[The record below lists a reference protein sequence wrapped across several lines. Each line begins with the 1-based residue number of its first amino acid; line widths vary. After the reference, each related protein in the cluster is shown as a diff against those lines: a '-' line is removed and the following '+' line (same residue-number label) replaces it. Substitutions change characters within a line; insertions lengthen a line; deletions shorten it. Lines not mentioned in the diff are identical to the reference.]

1 MKLYHCAMTRSV
13 RALWALEELGL
24 DYELH
29 TMPFPPRVLEKSYK
43 EINPLG
49 TVPYLIDGETE
60 ISESCAICH
69 YLAEKYG
76 DGNLLVD
83 KSHPEYGAF
92 LNWLYY
98 SDATI
103 TFPQA
108 VMLRYSVL
116 EPDERK
122 SAQVV
127 EDYKG
132 FFLGRL
138 RKLESALENR
148 KYLCAERFTIADICV
163 GFSLIFAKNI
173 LNIEEAFTP
182 NIARYY
188 EHLSKR
194 PAFIT
199 ATKGKL

>member
-1 MKLYHCAMTRSV
+1 MKLYHCELTRSV

-24 DYELH
+24 NYDLEIL
-29 TMPFPPRVLEKSYK
+29 PFPPRVLQKTYK

-60 ISESCAICH
+60 LSESCAICH

-76 DGNLLVD
+76 DGNLLVE

-122 SAQVV
+122 LPQAV
-127 EDYKG
+127 EDYK
-132 FFLGRL
+132 FFLLGRL
-138 RKLESALENR
+138 RKLESALEN
-148 KYLCAERFTIADICV
+148 KNYLCAERFTIADICV
-163 GFSLIFAKNI
+163 GFALIFAKEV
-173 LNIEEAFTP
+173 LKIEDVFTP

-188 EHLSKR
+188 QQLATR
-194 PAFIT
+194 AAFQK
-199 ATKGKL
+199 ATQGKL